1 MKKLVATFLF
11 LTTFGAQALAENIPE
26 SVTVR
31 GFAYAG
37 TGCSA
42 NTVRGRFPVEG
53 SEFLITWGGF
63 QAQAGVNIPFREG
76 RKNCQLNLDLA
87 YPAGWQYTVEST
99 SYQGTVQV
107 EDGTQAIAASHYY
120 FQGSDQTVRFSTL
133 FEGPVRRTYHVTDS
147 VADDEQVWSPCTA
160 DRSLNINYNVRVS
173 TLTDGQA
180 TGKIAFGV
188 ERDGDPAGTLLKL
201 KWRRCE

>member
-1 MKKLVATFLF
+1 M
-11 LTTFGAQALAENIPE
+11 
-26 SVTVR
+26 
-31 GFAYAG
+31 
-37 TGCSA
+37 
-42 NTVRGRFPVEG
+42 
-53 SEFLITWGGF
+53 
-63 QAQAGVNIPFREG
+63 
-76 RKNCQLNLDLA
+76 
-87 YPAGWQYTVEST
+87 
-99 SYQGTVQV
+99 
-107 EDGTQAIAASHYY
+107 
-120 FQGSDQTVRFSTL
+120 RFSTL
-133 FEGPVRRTYHVTDS
+133 FEGPARRTYHVTDS